1 MSSILFHKPTPPN
14 SGISIT
20 LSQTPFA
27 PAERTPLI
35 PKTGN
40 APPKAAIKAPFPA
53 FKPRKNKSACRRAR
67 LKADAAPRKNASPP
81 PPARIEP
88 PRVAI
93 CK

>member
-53 FKPRKNKSACRRAR
+53 FKPRKNKSACRRA
-67 LKADAAPRKNASPP
+67 KTPRPP